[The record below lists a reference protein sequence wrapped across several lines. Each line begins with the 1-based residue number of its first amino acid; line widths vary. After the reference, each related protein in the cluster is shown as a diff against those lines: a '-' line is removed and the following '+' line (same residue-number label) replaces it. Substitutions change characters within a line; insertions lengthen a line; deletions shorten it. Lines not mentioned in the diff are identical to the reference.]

1 MAKQAKTEE
10 STEKPKKKKSIGARN
25 KQRGSDYERKIAK
38 ELRDLGFTDVIT
50 SRRESKSTDDG
61 KIDLIDKSNKLPC
74 KIQLKRTMNTPQYF
88 AIREQSIADNK
99 EFCIIW
105 NKQKK
110 VNDRFM
116 SEGEVVMLSKELF
129 YDLIKPYANVQD
141 N

>member
-10 STEKPKKKKSIGARN
+10 STENPKKKKSIGARN
-25 KQRGSDYERKIAK
+25 KQRGNDYERKIAK